1 MRWEIEPG
9 SAAKRESHRLT
20 RQLVGYD
27 AKGKNFKGDKL
38 TRARSLAVRAEIGD
52 VKLLKGSWNGE
63 FLSHMHGQPDLPHD
77 DIMDSAAGAFN
88 STKGDGAQG
97 IGF

>member
-1 MRWEIEPG
+1 VRWEIEPG

-20 RQLVGYD
+20 AALPGYD

-38 TRARSLAVRAEIGD
+38 TRARSLAVQAEIQN
-52 VKLLKGSWNGE
+52 VKLKKGSWNGE

-88 STKGDGAQG
+88 STVREGSV
-97 IGF
+97 GFGF